1 MLGGSRTVRPLVV
14 WRSAVMLSL
23 SRWRSGSHRSL
34 AAGGRAVRMGGTAAA
49 GPRPRAVAV
58 GLAVALVVLVVVGR
72 LQQHL
77 LAPQPAAPA
86 RPLAVA
92 PTTTIPLVPVAARI
106 RIRVNADVV
115 ALVAG
120 AGEVWALGGRD
131 LVRVDPEANRVAAR
145 IQIPR
150 SAAFYGAR
158 LVSGADA
165 LWVDAGERTV
175 RVDARTGRVAG
186 SVRVPVQAAASDGLW
201 SCTAAREGGPG
212 RLIRMNP
219 RTLAESARIRLPSC
233 PAALVAGRGVV
244 WALDNSGRQLLRV
257 QATSGRVTRIGL
269 PVAAF
274 NLLPDAAG
282 FGTQLAIG
290 EGAVWVVSDQIET
303 PTRLGA
309 RLGRGVVRIVPR
321 PARVTAV
328 TPLDNLEPAWMALA
342 VGAGGVWVGGAQHAG
357 PTHSLLVDR
366 IDPRSGRLVGAF
378 TLARNT
384 EGLLAAGHGS
394 LWLATFGGR
403 DLLRLDPSRR

>member
-1 MLGGSRTVRPLVV
+1 MLGGGCTVRPLVA

-23 SRWRSGSHRSL
+23 SRWRSGNHRSL
-34 AAGGRAVRMGGTAAA
+34 AAAGGRAVRMGGTAGAA
-49 GPRPRAVAV
+49 PRPRAVAV
-58 GLAVALVVLVVVGR
+58 G
-72 LQQHL
+72 
-77 LAPQPAAPA
+77 
-86 RPLAVA
+86 LAVA

-106 RIRVNADVV
+106 RI
-115 ALVAG
+115 
-120 AGEVWALGGRD
+120 
-131 LVRVDPEANRVAAR
+131 
-145 IQIPR
+145 PR
-150 SAAFYGAR
+150 STAFYGAG
-158 LVSGADA
+158 LVSGAGA
-165 LWVDAGERTV
+165 LWVDAGDRTV

-186 SVRVPVQAAASDGLW
+186 SARVPVQAAASDGLW

-212 RLIRMNP
+212 RLVRMDP
-219 RTLAESARIRLPSC
+219 RTLAESARIRLPGC
-233 PAALVAGRGVV
+233 PAALVAERGVV
-244 WALDNSGRQLLRV
+244 WALDDSGRQLLRV

-274 NLLPDAAG
+274 NFVPDEAG
-282 FGTQLAIG
+282 FGTQLAMG

-309 RLGRGVVRIVPR
+309 RVGRGVVRIDPR
-321 PARVTAV
+321 TARVTAV

-342 VGAGGVWVGGAQHAG
+342 VGAGGVWVGGAQARRAG
-357 PTHSLLVDR
+357 PGPSMVVDR

-403 DLLRLDPSRR
+403 ELLRLDPSRR

>member
-1 MLGGSRTVRPLVV
+1 
-14 WRSAVMLSL
+14 
-23 SRWRSGSHRSL
+23 
-34 AAGGRAVRMGGTAAA
+34 
-49 GPRPRAVAV
+49 VAV
-58 GLAVALVVLVVVGR
+58 GLAVALVVVGR

-77 LAPQPAAPA
+77 LAPQPDAPV

-106 RIRVNADVV
+106 RIRVDADVV

-120 AGEVWALGGRD
+120 AGEVWVLGGRH
-131 LVRVDPEANRVAAR
+131 LFRVDPDANRVAAR
-145 IQIPR
+145 IRIPR
-150 SAAFYGAR
+150 SAAFYGAG
-158 LVSGADA
+158 LVSGAGA
-165 LWVDAGERTV
+165 LWVDAGDRTV

-201 SCTAAREGGPG
+201 SCTAAREGGAG
-212 RLIRMNP
+212 RLVRVDP
-219 RTLAESARIRLPSC
+219 RTLAESARIRLPRC
-233 PAALVAGRGVV
+233 PAALVAERGVV
-244 WALDNSGRQLLRV
+244 WALDDSGRQLLRV
-257 QATSGRVTRIGL
+257 QATSGRLTRISL
-269 PVAAF
+269 PVAAVNF
-274 NLLPDAAG
+274 LPDEAG
-282 FGTQLAIG
+282 FGAQLAMG

-309 RLGRGVVRIVPR
+309 RVGRGVVRIDPR
-321 PARVTAV
+321 TARVTAV

-378 TLARNT
+378 TLARST
-384 EGLLAAGHGS
+384 EGLLAAGHAS

-403 DLLRLDPSRR
+403 ELLRLDPSRR